1 MDIDMGMARI
11 VMRVGRLCLQ
21 EYGMKMALH
30 VKHKYLSWRIVAI
43 ATVTVTVTVR
53 NKTKQNKIKIIFDS
67 ICFAVCIVF
76 YFARFCCGLW
86 ATPVSVVLHIN
97 IL

>member
-53 NKTKQNKIKIIFDS
+53 NKTKQNKIKINTFPKYLIKQDFS
-67 ICFAVCIVF
+67 CI
-76 YFARFCCGLW
+76 
-86 ATPVSVVLHIN
+86 I
-97 IL
+97 